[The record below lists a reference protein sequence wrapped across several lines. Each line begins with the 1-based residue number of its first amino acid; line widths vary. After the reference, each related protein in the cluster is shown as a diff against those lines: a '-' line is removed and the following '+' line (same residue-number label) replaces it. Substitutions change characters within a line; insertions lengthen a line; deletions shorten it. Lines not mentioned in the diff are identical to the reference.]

1 MRSLLLALLMPAAVW
16 SQAVTLAKPDEP
28 LPAAMM
34 EWAEAQKDLPDM
46 VVGFRQTRNLP
57 ALKQPVV
64 SQGRFWRFRDGAFRW
79 ELGDTSQAVTVLV
92 HDAREFRVREAP
104 DSPWKELDENDA
116 RYRMWARFLSGR
128 EASPEELNRH
138 FLVKESE
145 DTPGISTITLRPKAP
160 FVKRHLKQLDLQISR
175 ANKRLVQ
182 LRILQGDGATVL
194 MQFDEPK
201 PVSAPEKAAAL
212 AR

>member
-1 MRSLLLALLMPAAVW
+1 MRPLFLALVLPALAW
-16 SQAVTLAKPDEP
+16 SQAVTLPKPTDP
-28 LPAAMM
+28 IPSVMM
-34 EWAEAQKDLPDM
+34 EWAEVQKNLPDM
-46 VVGFRQTRNLP
+46 VVSFRQTRNLP

-64 SQGRFWRFRDGAFRW
+64 SQGRFWRFQDGAFRW
-79 ELGDTSQAVTVLV
+79 ELGDASQAMTVLV
-92 HDAREFRVREAP
+92 HDAREFRVKEAP
-104 DSPWKELDENDA
+104 DAPWKELDENDS

-145 DTPGISTITLRPKAP
+145 DTPGIATITLRPKAP
-160 FVKRHLKQLDLQISR
+160 FVKRHLKQLDLQINR
-175 ANKRLVQ
+175 GNKRLVQ

-201 PVSAPEKAAAL
+201 PVSAAEKTAAL